1 MCFKLQERNI
11 CRLEMSNISKEA
23 KILMQKYLRLGHLLS
38 DIWKTTIIRRKR
50 EEGIQLAAIDEFV
63 VIPAQIEKFWPV
75 STNKENLHLYTRKL
89 VQMIDNLILSNMV
102 ENNEIVNSL
111 HKNGEKIK
119 TIEELST

>member
-1 MCFKLQERNI
+1 M
-11 CRLEMSNISKEA
+11 
-23 KILMQKYLRLGHLLS
+23 
-38 DIWKTTIIRRKR
+38 
-50 EEGIQLAAIDEFV
+50 

-119 TIEELST
+119 TIEELNT